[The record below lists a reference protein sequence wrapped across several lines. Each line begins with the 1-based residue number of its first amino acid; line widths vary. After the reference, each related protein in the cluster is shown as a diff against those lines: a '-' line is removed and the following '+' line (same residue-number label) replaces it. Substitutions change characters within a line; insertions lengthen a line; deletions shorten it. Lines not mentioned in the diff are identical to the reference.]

1 MISSLKANTLDNEKQ
16 TQSHIIDSAWDSA
29 LLHRVRQLGQQGGDA
44 GGGELCADE
53 GHGAD
58 AEALPD
64 EDALG
69 DRERSGRGGDGSST
83 GNGQ

>member
-1 MISSLKANTLDNEKQ
+1 MISSLKANTLDKEKQ
-16 TQSHIIDSAWDSA
+16 TQSYMIDSAWDSA
-29 LLHRVRQLGQQGGDA
+29 LLHRERQLGQQGGDA

-64 EDALG
+64 EEALG

-83 GNGQ
+83 GKGQ